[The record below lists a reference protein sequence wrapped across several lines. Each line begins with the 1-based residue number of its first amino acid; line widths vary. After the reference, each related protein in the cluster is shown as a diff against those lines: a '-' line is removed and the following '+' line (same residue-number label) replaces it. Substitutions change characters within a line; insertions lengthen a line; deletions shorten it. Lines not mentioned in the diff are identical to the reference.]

1 MLSLIATM
9 IVLFAFGGMTV
20 LADDTEDSGPEI
32 VAQGY
37 CGAEGNGESVSWTL
51 DSNGLLTISGTG
63 EMVNFSSNK
72 YIPWY
77 NYKEVIE
84 KVVIGEGVTSIGNS
98 AFEDCR
104 LLSTITIPDS
114 VTSIGENAFYT
125 CTSLTSITIPDS
137 VTGIGYSAFRN
148 CTSLTSIEIPNSVTS
163 IGNDAFCACTSLA
176 TIVIPDSVTS
186 IGNNAF
192 KNCASLA
199 SITIS
204 DSVTSIGN
212 SAFEGCTSLSSI
224 AIPNSVTS
232 IGNNAFKNCT
242 SLTSITIPN
251 SVTSIGN
258 SAFEECW
265 LLSTITIPNSVTSIG
280 NDAFY
285 NCASLTTITIPDSVT
300 SIGSLAFGGCRSLV
314 SIDIPDSV
322 TSIGPSTFSR
332 CTSLTTITIP
342 NSVTS
347 IGNVAFYNCTSLTT
361 ITIPDSVTSIGD
373 FAFEGCT
380 SLASITI
387 PDSVTSIGKGAFGL
401 CENIA
406 EIRLKVNTDV
416 FTTNLTSIFPST
428 INACIYVPGEYD
440 SAYVSLFASF
450 QNISLYDFNGKV
462 IIAQLG
468 GGTHLYGYSL
478 SLDGSIGVNFYM
490 KLSDEVLNNNDT
502 AYMRFTV
509 NGNVNGKEQIVPVKD
524 LTPNKEG
531 YYIFRCNVVAKEM
544 ADEITAQVYLS
555 ENNPVGDAYTYSV
568 REYAA
573 YIIEHPEKYSVKAVE
588 LVKAMLNYG
597 AAAQTYFGYHT
608 SDLANSVLPTDEQ
621 QSSLSAGHLSLY
633 RKGDVLPELVS
644 ISLKS
649 TITMKLYFKTEDLE
663 AKNVTSFEYKN
674 ETLTATDSGDYT
686 IIVIEGIPAQNF
698 TGIVTINY
706 YVAGNQEAES
716 IKYRPSNYAYSVLNQ
731 PTGGVVTEELKGV
744 VSALCSFSRAAY
756 EYNDSGIQPA

>member
-1 MLSLIATM
+1 MFSLIATV
-9 IVLFAFGGMTV
+9 IVLFAFGGITV
-20 LADDTEDSGPEI
+20 LADDTEDSSPEI

-63 EMVNFSSNK
+63 KMVNSNSNN
-72 YIPWY
+72 YRPWY
-77 NYKEVIE
+77 NYKEVIK
-84 KVVIGEGVTSIGNS
+84 KVVIGEGVTSIG
-98 AFEDCR
+98 D
-104 LLSTITIPDS
+104 
-114 VTSIGENAFYT
+114 NAFKNS
-125 CTSLTSITIPDS
+125 TSLASITIPDS
-137 VTGIGYSAFRN
+137 VTGIGNSAFYGCTALSSIVIPNGVTSIGDIAFYNCASLSSIVIPNSVTGIGNSAFRN

-163 IGNDAFCACTSLA
+163 IGNSAFDGCTALSSIVIPNGVTGIGDNAFKNCISLSSITIPNRVTSIGNDAFYGCTSL
-176 TIVIPDSVTS
+176 TSITIPDSVTS
-186 IGNNAF
+186 IGNYAF
-192 KNCASLA
+192 KN
-199 SITIS
+199 
-204 DSVTSIGN
+204 
-212 SAFEGCTSLSSI
+212 CTSLSSI
-224 AIPNSVTS
+224 A
-232 IGNNAFKNCT
+232 
-242 SLTSITIPN
+242 IPN

-280 NDAFY
+280 NSAFF

-300 SIGSLAFGGCRSLV
+300 SIGSLAFCGCRSLV

-347 IGNVAFYNCTSLTT
+347 IGDVAFNNCSSLTT
-361 ITIPDSVTSIGD
+361 ITIPDSVTSIGES
-373 FAFEGCT
+373 AF
-380 SLASITI
+380 
-387 PDSVTSIGKGAFGL
+387 KN
-401 CENIA
+401 CENLT
-406 EIRLKVNTDV
+406 EIRLKVNPNV
-416 FTTNLTSIFPST
+416 FENDLTSIFPST

-440 SAYVSLFASF
+440 STYQSLLTSF
-450 QNISLYDFNGKV
+450 NNISLYDLDGKA

-490 KLSDEVLNNNDT
+490 KLNDEVLNNNDT
-502 AYMRFTV
+502 AYMRFT
-509 NGNVNGKEQIVPVKD
+509 VNGKEQIVPVKD

-621 QSSLSAGHLSLY
+621 QSSLSVGNLSLY
-633 RKGDVLPELVS
+633 KKGDVLPELVS
-644 ISLKS
+644 ILLKS

-663 AKNVTSFEYKN
+663 AKKVTSFEYKN

-686 IIVIEGIPAQNF
+686 IVAIEGIPAQNF
-698 TGIVTINY
+698 KDIVTIKY
-706 YVAGNQEAES
+706 YVEGNEEAES
-716 IKYRPSNYAYSVLNQ
+716 IRYRPSNYAYTVLNQ

-744 VSALCSFSRAAY
+744 VSALCSFSQAAY

>member
-1 MLSLIATM
+1 MNSKKLWSTMFSLIATV

-20 LADDTEDSGPEI
+20 LADDTEDSNPEI

-63 EMVNFSSNK
+63 EMVNSISNR
-72 YIPWY
+72 YSPWY
-77 NYKEVIE
+77 NYEGVIE
-84 KVVIGEGVTSIGNS
+84 KVVIGEGVTRIGNS
-98 AFEDCR
+98 AFDGCTA
-104 LLSTITIPDS
+104 LSSIAIPNS
-114 VTSIGENAFYT
+114 VTSIGEDAFSN

-137 VTGIGYSAFRN
+137 VTGIGYYAFRN
-148 CTSLTSIEIPNSVTS
+148 CTSLTSIEISNSVTS
-163 IGNDAFCACTSLA
+163 IGDSAFESCTALSSI
-176 TIVIPDSVTS
+176 TIPDSVTI

-192 KNCASLA
+192 KNCTSLA

-204 DSVTSIGN
+204 DSVTSIGD
-212 SAFEGCTSLSSI
+212 SAFEGCTALSSI
-224 AIPNSVTS
+224 TIPDSVTS
-232 IGNNAFKNCT
+232 IGVDAFYNCT
-242 SLTSITIPN
+242 SLSSITIPN

-280 NDAFY
+280 NSAFY

-300 SIGSLAFGGCRSLV
+300 SIGNMAFGGCRSLV

-322 TSIGPSTFSR
+322 TSIGVDAFYN
-332 CTSLTTITIP
+332 CTSLSSITIP

-347 IGNVAFYNCTSLTT
+347 IGNYAFYNCASL
-361 ITIPDSVTSIGD
+361 S
-373 FAFEGCT
+373 
-380 SLASITI
+380 SITI

-406 EIRLKVNTDV
+406 EIRLKVNPNV
-416 FTTNLTSIFPST
+416 FENNLTSIFPST

-450 QNISLYDFNGKV
+450 QNISLYDFDGKA

-468 GGTHLYGYSL
+468 SGSHLYGYSL

-502 AYMRFTV
+502 AYMRFT
-509 NGNVNGKEQIVPVKD
+509 VNGKEQIVPVKD

-568 REYAA
+568 RDYAA
-573 YIIEHPEKYSVKAVE
+573 YIIEHPEKYSFKAVE

-608 SDLANSVLPTDEQ
+608 SDLANSILPTDEQ
-621 QSSLSAGHLSLY
+621 QLSLSVGNLSLY
-633 RKGDVLPELVS
+633 RKGNVLPELVS

-663 AKNVTSFEYKN
+663 AKKVTSFKYKN

-698 TGIVTINY
+698 MGIVTINY
-706 YVAGNQEAES
+706 YVKGNENAES
-716 IKYRPSNYAYSVLNQ
+716 IKYRPSNYAYTVLNQ

-744 VSALCSFSRAAY
+744 VSALCSFSRAAN
-756 EYNDSGIQPA
+756 EYNDIQPA